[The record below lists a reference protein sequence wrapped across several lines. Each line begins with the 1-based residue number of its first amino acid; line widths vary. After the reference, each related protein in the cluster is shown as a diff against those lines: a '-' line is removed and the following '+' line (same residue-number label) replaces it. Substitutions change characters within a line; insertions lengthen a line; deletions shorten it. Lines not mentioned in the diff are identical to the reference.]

1 LTVVHG
7 IISKHNGLIQIESE
21 LGKGSVFSFYLPCSD
36 RELGAPLAREASND
50 MSGSESILVVDDNV
64 QVRELVCTLLES
76 IGYKVQTAIDGL
88 AALEYFHF
96 NQKDIDLVIMDV
108 VMPRMGGQEVYKRM
122 REINSNVKV
131 IFTSGYSS
139 EGLHT
144 KFIHENKLEFIQK
157 PYHNELLKSRIR
169 KTLDEIPTL
178 SSVPDYT

>member
-1 LTVVHG
+1 
-7 IISKHNGLIQIESE
+7 
-21 LGKGSVFSFYLPCSD
+21 
-36 RELGAPLAREASND
+36 
-50 MSGSESILVVDDNV
+50 
-64 QVRELVCTLLES
+64 
-76 IGYKVQTAIDGL
+76 VQTAIDGL